1 MQIKSGSNTVI
12 RTVDVADAT
21 QICEIYNHYI
31 ETSTITF
38 EETPVA
44 AADMANRIRDIQAIP
59 LPWLVAVD
67 GGKVVAYAYAQKWKV
82 RAAYKFSVE
91 VTIYV
96 RQGLGHSGIGSQLYS
111 RLFAALEPLGVHAV
125 IGGVALPNDASLRLH
140 QKFGFEKVAHFK
152 EVGFK
157 FGKWVDVT
165 YWQIILN
172 P

>member
-1 MQIKSGSNTVI
+1 MEI
-12 RTVDVADAT
+12 RPVELADAE
-21 QICEIYNHYI
+21 QICEIYNHFI
-31 ETSTITF
+31 ATSTITF

-44 AADMANRIRDIQAIP
+44 ASEMANRIRDIQSIS

-67 GGKVVAYAYAQKWKV
+67 GNKLLGYAYAQKWKV

-91 VTIYV
+91 VTIYI
-96 RQGLGHSGIGSQLYS
+96 RPGLERTGCGS
-111 RLFAALEPLGVHAV
+111 RLYGRLFEALKTQGVHAV

-157 FGKWVDVT
+157 FGRWVDVT
-165 YWQIILN
+165 YWQIVLISQ
-172 P
+172 